1 MDMGVKFGYGLVIAA
16 SAIMNARMTAIIV
29 CLALA
34 SVPAAARTAKVARPA
49 APAGQNAAPQTT
61 PPKSAPK
68 TAKKPAPEKPGNKK
82 APDAIA
88 KAYAAMPADER
99 LAIQSDLAWT
109 SYYEGPP
116 GGNFDDERVIDAVK
130 LFQTALKDKVTGII
144 TSDERAHLAAAAEP
158 AKVRVGW
165 RMIDDPTT
173 GARFGLPEKL
183 VSPSGPARL
192 GGRWISGHSQIEVSD
207 FRLSEANLSALF
219 EQEKKTP
226 RGRYADSSTVT
237 ADSFVM
243 SGTQGLKNFVVR
255 AQSNGTQVRAITVLY
270 DQATTG
276 VMEPVAIAVA
286 NSFHGFPD
294 RGVAPPPEEQRG
306 VEYSTAIVAD
316 DSGDLVASA
325 QGTDDCAA
333 IAVPDF
339 GAAVRIAADKANDLA
354 LIRLYGARNLAPA
367 ALATEGQ
374 TESQAENNV
383 DDLAL
388 IGIADPAAQHGGDA
402 VTKLTVRLD
411 GQKVTPP
418 PALGFSG
425 AAAIDGQGRFA
436 GMVELQSAA
445 DAVTGLAALQATLV
459 PADAVRAF
467 LTAHGIKP
475 ASGQDVAQN
484 PMERSVLRVI
494 CVRK

>member
-1 MDMGVKFGYGLVIAA
+1 MDVGVKFGYGLAIAA
-16 SAIMNARMTAIIV
+16 GAIMNARMTAIIV

-34 SVPAAARTAKVARPA
+34 SVPALARTAKVAKPA
-49 APAGQNAAPQTT
+49 APAAQNAMPNTAAPSTAA
-61 PPKSAPK
+61 PKAPPK
-68 TAKKPAPEKPGNKK
+68 TARKPAPEKPGSKK

-99 LAIQSDLAWT
+99 LAVQSDLAWT

-130 LFQTALKDKVTGII
+130 LFQTALKDKVTGIL
-144 TSDERAHLAAAAEP
+144 TSDERAHLAAAAAP
-158 AKVRVGW
+158 AKQRVGW

-183 VSPSGPARL
+183 VSPSGSARL
-192 GGRWISGHSQIEVSD
+192 GGLWISGHGQIEVSD
-207 FRLSEANLSALF
+207 FRLSEANLPALF
-219 EQEKKTP
+219 EQERKTP
-226 RGRYADSSTVT
+226 HGRYADSSVLN
-237 ADSFVM
+237 ADSFVL

-255 AQSNGTQVRAITVLY
+255 AQSNGTEVRGITVLY

-294 RGVAPPPEEQRG
+294 PNAAPPPEEQRA

-316 DSGDLVASA
+316 TSGDLVASA

-339 GAAVRIAADKANDLA
+339 GAAVRVAADKTNGLA
-354 LIRLYGARNLAPA
+354 LIRIYGARNLAPA
-367 ALATEGQ
+367 ALAA
-374 TESQAENNV
+374 ESGA

-388 IGIADPAAQHGGDA
+388 IGIADPAAQHGGGA
-402 VTKLTVRLD
+402 VSKVTARLD
-411 GQKVTPP
+411 GQNITPP
-418 PALGFSG
+418 PAPGFSG

-436 GMVELQSAA
+436 GVIELRSAA
-445 DAVTGLAALQATLV
+445 DAATGIVALQGTLV

-467 LTAHGIKP
+467 LAAHGIKSSP
-475 ASGQDVAQN
+475 GQD

>member
-1 MDMGVKFGYGLVIAA
+1 
-16 SAIMNARMTAIIV
+16 MNARMTAIIV

-34 SVPAAARTAKVARPA
+34 GVPAAARTAKVAKRSTQ
-49 APAGQNAAPQTT
+49 AGQNAVPKASAP
-61 PPKSAPK
+61 KAAPK
-68 TAKKPAPEKPGNKK
+68 TARQPAAEKSGAKTPG
-82 APDAIA
+82 AIA

-109 SYYEGPP
+109 NYYEGPP
-116 GGNFDDERVIDAVK
+116 GGDFDDERVVDAVK
-130 LFQTALKDKVTGII
+130 LFQTALKDKVTGIL

-183 VSPSGPARL
+183 VSPIVPSPT
-192 GGRWISGHSQIEVSD
+192 GGRWISGHGQIRIDDV
-207 FRLSEANLSALF
+207 RLAEANLSALF

-226 RGRYADSSTVT
+226 RGRHADSSTLD
-237 ADSFVM
+237 ANAFVV
-243 SGTQGLKNFVVR
+243 SGTQGLKNFVAR
-255 AQSNGTQVRAITVLY
+255 AESNGTEVRGITVLY

-276 VMEPVAIAVA
+276 VMAPVAIAIA
-286 NSFHGFPD
+286 NSFQGFPD
-294 RGVAPPPEEQRG
+294 PSAAPPQGEQRA

-316 DSGDLVASA
+316 DSGDLIASA

-333 IAVPDF
+333 ISVPDV
-339 GAAVRIAADKANDLA
+339 GAAVRLAADKTNDLA

-367 ALATEGQ
+367 ALTTA
-374 TESQAENNV
+374 SQA

-388 IGIADPAAQHGGDA
+388 VGIADPAAQQGGDT
-402 VTKLTVRLD
+402 VTKVTARLD
-411 GQKVTPP
+411 GQKIAPP
-418 PALGFSG
+418 PKPGFSG

-436 GMVELQSAA
+436 GVVELQSVA
-445 DAVTGLAALQATLV
+445 DAVTRLTTIQATLV
-459 PADAVRAF
+459 PADTVRAF
-467 LTAHGIKP
+467 LSAHGIKL
-475 ASGQDVAQN
+475 AQGQD
-484 PMERSVLRVI
+484 PMERSVVRVI

>member
-1 MDMGVKFGYGLVIAA
+1 
-16 SAIMNARMTAIIV
+16 MNARMTAIIV

-34 SVPAAARTAKVARPA
+34 SVPALARTAKVAKPA
-49 APAGQNAAPQTT
+49 APTGQSAAPKTT
-61 PPKSAPK
+61 APK
-68 TAKKPAPEKPGNKK
+68 TARKPAPEKPGNKK

-88 KAYAAMPADER
+88 KAYAAMPAGER

-130 LFQTALKDKVTGII
+130 LFQTALKDKVTGILL
-144 TSDERAHLAAAAEP
+144 SDERAHLAAAAAP
-158 AKVRVGW
+158 AKTRVGW

-183 VSPSGPARL
+183 VSPGGPARL
-192 GGRWISGHSQIEVSD
+192 GGRWASGHSQIEISD
-207 FRLSEANLSALF
+207 FRLNEANLSALF

-226 RGRYADSSTVT
+226 RGRRPDASALN
-237 ADSFVM
+237 ADSFVI

-255 AQSNGTQVRAITVLY
+255 AQSSGAEVRGITVLY

-286 NSFHGFPD
+286 NSFRGFPD
-294 RGVAPPPEEQRG
+294 PSAASPPDEQRG

-325 QGTDDCAA
+325 QDTDDCTA

-339 GAAVRIAADKANDLA
+339 GAAVRVAADKTNDLA

-367 ALATEGQ
+367 ALAAWSE
-374 TESQAENNV
+374 TESQA

-402 VTKLTVRLD
+402 VTKLTARLD
-411 GQKVTPP
+411 GQKITPP

-436 GMVELQSAA
+436 GVVELQSAA
-445 DAVTGLAALQATLV
+445 DAVTGLATLQATLV

-467 LTAHGIKP
+467 LAAHGIKP
-475 ASGQDVAQN
+475 ASGQDANQTA
-484 PMERSVLRVI
+484 MERSVLRVI